1 MALYFKEKEA
11 SGLKRG
17 NTEAE
22 GFYFGVIPV
31 LEAGN
36 FRTADDM
43 LFVTSDGFTFN
54 TKE

>member
-17 NTEAE
+17 STEAE
-22 GFYFGVIPV
+22 GFYFGAIPV

-36 FRTADDM
+36 FRTADGE